1 MCVLTSGVI
10 YVFVQRMACIIDIQ
24 VKIVQVVTN
33 IEYSICRMVGEIV
46 YKIFFKQRKQV
57 YI

>member
-24 VKIVQVVTN
+24 VKIIQVVTN
-33 IEYSICRMVGEIV
+33 IEYGICRMVGEIV
-46 YKIFFKQRKQV
+46 YKIFFKLRKQV

>member
-24 VKIVQVVTN
+24 VKIIQVVTN

-46 YKIFFKQRKQV
+46 YKIFFKLRKQV

>member
-10 YVFVQRMACIIDIQ
+10 YVFVQRIACIIDIQ

-33 IEYSICRMVGEIV
+33 IEYSICRIVGEIV
-46 YKIFFKQRKQV
+46 YKIFFKLRKQV

>member
-46 YKIFFKQRKQV
+46 YKIFFKLRKQL

>member
-46 YKIFFKQRKQV
+46 YKIFFKLRKQV